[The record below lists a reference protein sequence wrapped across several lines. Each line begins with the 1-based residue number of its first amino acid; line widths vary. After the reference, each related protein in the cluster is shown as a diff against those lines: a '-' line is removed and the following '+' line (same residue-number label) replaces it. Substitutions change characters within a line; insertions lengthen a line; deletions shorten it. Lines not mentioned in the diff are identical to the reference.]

1 MADVHNDISTS
12 QKKNNREFLFSLVF
26 SVASAV
32 LGFVF
37 SFLAAKFLESDR
49 YGQVQYY
56 VSIANIV
63 LVFLLFG
70 SRNRI
75 IRGIQFAENKKAE
88 ISRYYILIL
97 ITSAIILPFYF
108 IIAYFLLNKLG
119 QNILLISCIYV
130 LAILLAFAELVYSF
144 FIGLNHNELKPLFAG
159 IYVHAFFLILFGVH
173 YFTNSLQNFVDW
185 YICYYIAGMLVFV
198 VPALVISFRKTKFKF
213 SKSELVSQ
221 LIFCATYICYNIKTT
236 LGNVIVGEAYE
247 GFSIV
252 GIISI
257 STQIIAAAGLVSGII
272 TFMAMPVFSK
282 LHAMGEQ
289 EKMFK
294 MFDMVTRLTCYINI
308 PFFMAFA
315 VEAHGVLALF
325 GESYMGYDL
334 TMTLLSISALVD
346 CLTGPCQSILIM
358 SGNERYDLYAALA
371 QFAAYL
377 ITIAVLLNVT
387 VYAIPIASL
396 VAMVIA
402 NVIKMIL
409 TSIKFHHNFF
419 SWRVWLPALVI
430 AVISF
435 GAFFGLSFIDNWV
448 LWLILNCIVGA
459 SLILGCIFLSPFQKD
474 KHFLWARKDNFDA
487 YL

>member
-1 MADVHNDISTS
+1 MTEENTKIKTPS
-12 QKKNNREFLFSLVF
+12 KKNNREFLFSLIF
-26 SVASAV
+26 SVASAI

-56 VSIANIV
+56 VSIANIL

-185 YICYYIAGMLVFV
+185 YIYYYIAGMLVFV
-198 VPALVISFRKTKFKF
+198 VPVLVISFRKTKFKF

-221 LIFCATYICYNIKTT
+221 LIFCATYICYNI
-236 LGNVIVGEAYE
+236 
-247 GFSIV
+247 
-252 GIISI
+252 
-257 STQIIAAAGLVSGII
+257 
-272 TFMAMPVFSK
+272 
-282 LHAMGEQ
+282 
-289 EKMFK
+289 
-294 MFDMVTRLTCYINI
+294 
-308 PFFMAFA
+308 
-315 VEAHGVLALF
+315 
-325 GESYMGYDL
+325 
-334 TMTLLSISALVD
+334 
-346 CLTGPCQSILIM
+346 
-358 SGNERYDLYAALA
+358 
-371 QFAAYL
+371 
-377 ITIAVLLNVT
+377 
-387 VYAIPIASL
+387 
-396 VAMVIA
+396 
-402 NVIKMIL
+402 
-409 TSIKFHHNFF
+409 
-419 SWRVWLPALVI
+419 
-430 AVISF
+430 
-435 GAFFGLSFIDNWV
+435 
-448 LWLILNCIVGA
+448 
-459 SLILGCIFLSPFQKD
+459 
-474 KHFLWARKDNFDA
+474 
-487 YL
+487 